1 VLRSNLVRILAITV
15 AGLVTLA
22 PLGARADQRQDLQS
36 KGEQLAKE
44 GRFVDAIESFKAAD
58 KIQQRASHACLI
70 ALAYTR
76 RELWSQA
83 QLWLST
89 RFARQTSTDP
99 LPDWAPLAEKQ
110 IQERL
115 ATANVVEVTIDVKP
129 AGTKAKITV
138 SSFAPD
144 EDFEPRKIHLPPGT
158 HVVFARAEGYND
170 KQQTLTLSDKKPQK
184 VVFDFTDGAQSKPP
198 DGGNVI
204 APPVDTARPPP
215 SNAASTALIV
225 GGGAAIVGGVLAH
238 VLMARVGKQL
248 ADAPDMAT
256 YDMLD
261 DGRFEFR
268 RNLAVGLYVVGAGL
282 AVTGILIRKKHNP
295 EAATVSA
302 VPLPEGGGFVS
313 VGWSR

>member
-1 VLRSNLVRILAITV
+1 MVRILAITV
-15 AGLVTLA
+15 AGLVALA
-22 PLGARADQRQDLQS
+22 PVGARADQRQDLQL

-89 RFARQTSTDP
+89 CFARQNTNDP

-110 IQERL
+110 IKERL
-115 ATANVVEVTIDVKP
+115 ATANVVEVTIEVKP

-144 EDFEPRKIHLPPGT
+144 EDFEPRTIHLTPGT
-158 HVVFARAEGYND
+158 HVVFAKAEGHGD
-170 KQQTLTLSDKKPQK
+170 KQQTLTLTDKKPQK
-184 VVFDFTDGAQSKPP
+184 VVFDFGDGQVKPP

-204 APPVDTARPPP
+204 APVPEPTRSSPAAP
-215 SNAASTALIV
+215 SNALSTGLIA
-225 GGGAAIVGGVLAH
+225 GGGAAIVGGVVAH
-238 VLMARVGKQL
+238 VLMARVGNQL
-248 ADAPDMAT
+248 DAADTPGEYAA
-256 YDMLD
+256 LD
-261 DGRFEFR
+261 DGRFELR
-268 RNLAVGLYVVGAGL
+268 RNLAIGLYVVGAGL
-282 AVTGILIRKKHNP
+282 AVTGVLIRKKHNP